1 MSSFE
6 GKKAFIT
13 GGSSGIGKAL
23 AEELARQGAHVWI
36 AARREAVLE
45 QALVD
50 IHKAARSPDQN
61 FGYLTLDV
69 GDAEAVNAG
78 AKTVL
83 EGLGGLDLLI
93 NNAGIARP
101 AYLHEHTPELFESM
115 MRVNYFGTVNVTM
128 AFLDHFRSQGAGHV
142 ANVSSTLG
150 FLGIFGYAAYAAS
163 KFAVTGFSDCLRQD
177 LLPYGVGVTV
187 LFPAD
192 TDTPQLAYENQFK
205 PPETKAIAGNAGT
218 SQPEDVACALL
229 DGVAAGTFHVVPG
242 FMNKATYYA
251 VRYAPWL
258 VHMIAD
264 ADLMKAHRSRTSA
277 G

>member
-23 AEELARQGAHVWI
+23 AIALAQQGAHVWI
-36 AARREAVLE
+36 AARRQSTLDEALAE
-45 QALVD
+45 IKQ
-50 IHKAARSPDQN
+50 AARSPEQKL
-61 FGYLTLDV
+61 GTISLDV
-69 GDAEAVNAG
+69 ADAAACQ
-78 AKTVL
+78 AAAAAVL
-83 EGLGGLDLLI
+83 EGLGGLDLLV
-93 NNAGIARP
+93 NNAGIAKP
-101 AYLHEHTPELFESM
+101 AYLHEHDAELFESM

-128 AFLDHFRSQGAGHV
+128 AFLAHFRAQGSGHV

-163 KFAVTGFSDCLRQD
+163 KFAITGFSDCIRQD

-192 TDTPQLAYENQFK
+192 TNTPQLAYENQFK
-205 PPETKAIAGNAGT
+205 PPETKAIAGNAGM
-218 SQPEDVACALL
+218 SEPEEVAQALL
-229 DGVAAGTFHVVPG
+229 DGVSAGRFHVVPG
-242 FMNKATYYA
+242 GMNKLTYYL

-258 VHMIAD
+258 VRMVAD
-264 ADLMKAHRSRTSA
+264 ADLMKAHRKRTS
-277 G
+277 